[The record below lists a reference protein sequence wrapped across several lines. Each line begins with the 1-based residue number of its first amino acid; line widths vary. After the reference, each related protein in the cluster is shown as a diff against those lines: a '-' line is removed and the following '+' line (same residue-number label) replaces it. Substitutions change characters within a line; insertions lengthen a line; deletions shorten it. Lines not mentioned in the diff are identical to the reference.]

1 MIPQTPGKIFLADE
15 RGLTESDRF
24 RRYSTFNF
32 GSFTH
37 AHKGPFGRL
46 YGLNEETLAGNHTIE
61 FTVAEASH
69 VLILPLAGAVT
80 LSGAAWSATT
90 VSVEEKLLLTL
101 PAGSVL
107 RIKNPFETELV
118 SFLHVWL
125 LADAPVSAVAAELAG
140 FSFAASPNALI
151 PLASAASCLPLA
163 ARIGQFTGR
172 REAVY
177 QLSNPAASLY
187 AFVLTGAFELEGR
200 LMHEKDGLALWNTA
214 EIELEAL
221 SNDAVVL
228 LLELLPMACSA
239 NFQFAFP
246 RRLNN

>member
-32 GSFTH
+32 GPFAH

-46 YGLNEETLAGNHTIE
+46 YGLNEETLAGNHSLE

-69 VLILPLAGAVT
+69 VLLIPLAGAVT
-80 LSGAAWSATT
+80 LRCDGMPAATGG
-90 VSVEEKLLLTL
+90 VEETLVLTL
-101 PAGSVL
+101 PAGSL
-107 RIKNPFETELV
+107 LHIKNPFETELV
-118 SFLHVWL
+118 SFLHIWL
-125 LADAPVSAVAAELAG
+125 LAEAPVSAVAMQPVG
-140 FSFAASPNALI
+140 FSFD
-151 PLASAASCLPLA
+151 ASANSLISLVSASSSLPLVA
-163 ARIGQFTGR
+163 SIGQFAGR
-172 REAVY
+172 YEAIY
-177 QLSNPAASLY
+177 RPASPEASLY
-187 AFVLTGAFELEGR
+187 AFVLAGAFEVEGR

-228 LLELLPMACSA
+228 VLELLPATA
-239 NFQFAFP
+239 
-246 RRLNN
+246 

>member
-46 YGLNEETLAGNHTIE
+46 YGLNEETLAGNHTVE

-69 VLILPLAGAVT
+69 VLILPFVGAVT
-80 LSGAAWSATT
+80 LNGAAHSTIT
-90 VSVEEKLLLTL
+90 VGVEEALVLTL

-107 RIKNPFETELV
+107 QVKNPFETELV
-118 SFLHVWL
+118 SFLHIWL
-125 LADAPVSAVAAELAG
+125 LADAPVSAVAAEQAG
-140 FSFAASPNALI
+140 FSFATSPNSLT
-151 PLASAASCLPLA
+151 PLLSAASLLPLTA
-163 ARIGQFTGR
+163 SIGQFVGR
-172 REAVY
+172 CEVVY
-177 QLSNPAASLY
+177 QLANPEASLY
-187 AFVLTGAFELEGR
+187 AYVLTGAFELEGR
-200 LMHEKDGLALWNTA
+200 LMHKEDGLALWNAA

-228 LLELLPMACSA
+228 LLELPPKARSA
-239 NFQFAFP
+239 NF
-246 RRLNN
+246 